1 MLQDSCVIFMNHIPP
16 ELSGKSEFK
25 SGAFATA
32 DAVGRNAMSM
42 NIFTL
47 AFPQPLEKEF
57 RYFYFRQSLLQ
68 VRISIFI
75 AAVFFAFFGFLDAAL
90 VKEMKTTLW
99 LIRFGFICPG
109 VLTLF
114 FFSYMPLF
122 KKYMQPSIA
131 TGMLWTGVG
140 ITHMILIAPP
150 PANYSYYAGLVLV
163 FMYGYS
169 FVRLRFVWATLAGW
183 VIVIIYEVAAL
194 LIDTPIPVLINNNF
208 FFISA
213 NIIGMFACYS
223 IEYFVRRDF
232 YLARLL
238 EQEQQKVKAANL
250 ELEAK
255 VHERTAQLIQANKV
269 LRMEMQER
277 KRAEKELIH
286 AHKMEAIGTLAG
298 GIAHDFNNILT
309 AVMGY
314 AEIGLHK
321 KNIDQTKLTYIFE
334 QIMQAGARARDLIR
348 QILTFSRQ
356 RDQER
361 VPVKTGVIL
370 KEGLKLLRATL
381 PKNIQIREIIRTE
394 ADIVLADPTQ
404 LHQIVMNLCTNA
416 AHAMRD
422 KGGVLEV
429 ILDEFSHDTASKAH
443 ISDLEPGPYLQLTVR
458 DTGTGIDP
466 SVVTR
471 IFDPFFTTKA
481 PGEGTGMGLS
491 VVHGIVK
498 ACGGKVLVN
507 SEIGQGTTFQV
518 LLPRVDINVDAVI
531 DNAQQIP
538 SGSEH
543 ILLVDD
549 EQALVEVGHEMLQE
563 IGYTVST
570 QTDAREALAAFRAQP
585 EQFDLVITDKSM
597 PNMTGFDLAR
607 EIFQIRPDIPV
618 ILCSGFHDE
627 SDTEKAKELGFS
639 EIIVKPLVMRE
650 MAETIRNVLDKHS

>member
-1 MLQDSCVIFMNHIPP
+1 MNNQNPAEEGKLP
-16 ELSGKSEFK
+16 AKKNSGST
-25 SGAFATA
+25 SATIGLN
-32 DAVGRNAMSM
+32 DMGL

-47 AFPQPLEKEF
+47 SFPGDIEPVF
-57 RYFYFRQSLLQ
+57 RESYFTKSLQHARL
-68 VRISIFI
+68 SIVL
-75 AAVFFAFFGFLDAAL
+75 AVVFFALFGILDAAL
-90 VKEMKTTLW
+90 AGEMRTELW
-99 LIRFGFICPG
+99 LIRYGFICPG
-109 VLTLF
+109 LIVLL
-114 FFSYMPLF
+114 FFSYSHYF
-122 KKYMQPSIA
+122 KKYMQSTMA
-131 TGMLWTGVG
+131 LLMVWTGAG
-140 ITHMILIAPP
+140 IILMILIAPY
-150 PANYSYYAGLVLV
+150 PANYSYYAGLILV
-163 FMYGYS
+163 FMYSYS
-169 FVRLRFVWATLAGW
+169 FARLRFIWATLAGW
-183 VIVIIYEVAAL
+183 VIVILYEVAA
-194 LIDTPIPVLINNNF
+194 IMIYTPISVLINNNF

-213 NIIGMFACYS
+213 NIIGMFAAYS
-223 IEYFVRRDF
+223 IEFFARRDF

-255 VHERTAQLIQANKV
+255 VQERTAQLIQANKV

-314 AEIGLHK
+314 AEIGLYK

-422 KGGVLEV
+422 TGGVLEV
-429 ILDEFSHDTASKAH
+429 ILDEFSPDAASRAY
-443 ISDLEPGPYLQLTVR
+443 ISDLDPGPYLELTVR

-471 IFDPFFTTKA
+471 IFDPFFTTKS

-498 ACGGKVLVN
+498 AHGGKIVVN
-507 SEIGQGTTFQV
+507 SALGQGATFHV
-518 LLPRVDINVDAVI
+518 LLPRVDINVDADI
-531 DNAQQIP
+531 DDAQQIP

-549 EQALVEVGHEMLQE
+549 EKALVEVGHEMLQE
-563 IGYTVST
+563 IGYTVSI
-570 QTDAREALAAFRAQP
+570 QTDAREALAAFRAKP

-597 PNMTGFDLAR
+597 PYMTGFDLAR
-607 EIFQIRPDIPV
+607 EIFHIRPDIPV

-627 SDTEKAKELGFS
+627 SDAAKAKELGFR
-639 EIIVKPLVMRE
+639 EIIVKPLAMRE
-650 MAETIRNVLDKHS
+650 MAATIRSVLDKNH

>member
-1 MLQDSCVIFMNHIPP
+1 MNHIPP
-16 ELSGKSEFK
+16 ELSVKTDFQ
-25 SGAFATA
+25 SGAFTA
-32 DAVGRNAMSM
+32 ANAVGRNAMKM

-47 AFPQPLEKEF
+47 AFPRPLENEF
-57 RYFYFRQSLLQ
+57 LAVYFQQSLQQ
-68 VRISIFI
+68 VRISLFI
-75 AAVFFAFFGFLDAAL
+75 AAVFFAFFGILDVAL
-90 VKEMKTTLW
+90 VKEMKNTLW

-114 FFSYMPLF
+114 FFSYMPPF
-122 KKYMQPSIA
+122 KRYMQPSIA
-131 TGMLWTGVG
+131 TGMVWTGVG

-150 PANYSYYAGLVLV
+150 PACYSYYAGLILV

-169 FVRLRFVWATLAGW
+169 FVRLRFIWATIAGW
-183 VIVIIYEVAAL
+183 VIVIVYEVAAV

-208 FFISA
+208 FFIGA

-223 IEYFVRRDF
+223 IEYFARRDF

-321 KNIDQTKLTYIFE
+321 KNIDPTKLKYIFE

-381 PKNIQIREIIRTE
+381 PKNIQIREVIRTE

-416 AHAMRD
+416 AHAMRET
-422 KGGVLEV
+422 GGVLEV
-429 ILDEFSHDTASKAH
+429 ILDDFARDAASRAH
-443 ISDLEPGPYLQLTVR
+443 LSDLHAGPYLQITVR

-466 SVVTR
+466 AVVNR

-498 ACGGKVLVN
+498 AYGGKILVN

-518 LLPRVDINVDAVI
+518 LLPRVDVDVAADSDEARQV
-531 DNAQQIP
+531 P

-549 EQALVEVGHEMLQE
+549 EQALVEVGHEMLEE
-563 IGYTVST
+563 IGYTVIT
-570 QTDAREALAAFRAQP
+570 QTDAREALAVFRAQP
-585 EQFDLVITDKSM
+585 GQFDLVITDKSM
-597 PNMTGFDLAR
+597 PHMTGFDLAK

-627 SDTEKAKELGFS
+627 SDAARAKELGFR
-639 EIIVKPLVMRE
+639 EILVKPLVMRE
-650 MAETIRNVLDKHS
+650 MAETIRNVLDRHQ